1 MKMNLSKEKNQNNP
15 KITVGIPVFNGEKS
29 IRRALDSVLSQTFL
43 DFELVISDNASTD
56 STPLICQ
63 EYKRNDKRINLNLII
78 TCARSLESETKNEIS
93 KILDELGDQEPEI
106 LNVGMRGIL
115 MANTIIEPSK
125 IIDYVKNKMIEEPW
139 LIRYCLRIIPIQMIT
154 ETEIDKIK
162 QNVIKLKD
170 TIQKNDSYRITIEK
184 RNTDISSTEIITEI
198 AKIFPNKV
206 SLNQPDWIVLIEIL
220 GNDTGISILKDDELF
235 SLDKAKRMSD

>member
-1 MKMNLSKEKNQNNP
+1 M
-15 KITVGIPVFNGEKS
+15 
-29 IRRALDSVLSQTFL
+29 
-43 DFELVISDNASTD
+43 
-56 STPLICQ
+56 
-63 EYKRNDKRINLNLII
+63 NLII
-78 TCARSLESETKNEIS
+78 TCARNLESETKNEIR

-115 MANTIIEPSK
+115 MVNTVIEPSK

-139 LIRYCLRIIPIQMIT
+139 LIRYCLRIIPIQRIT
-154 ETEIDKIK
+154 DTEIDKIK

-184 RNTDISSTEIITEI
+184 RNTSISSNEIITEV
-198 AKIFPNKV
+198 AEIFPNKV
-206 SLNQPDWIVLIEIL
+206 SLNQPDWIILIEII
-220 GNDTGISILKDDELF
+220 GNETGISILKNDELF

>member
-1 MKMNLSKEKNQNNP
+1 MNL
-15 KITVGIPVFNGEKS
+15 IV
-29 IRRALDSVLSQTFL
+29 
-43 DFELVISDNASTD
+43 
-56 STPLICQ
+56 
-63 EYKRNDKRINLNLII
+63 
-78 TCARSLESETKNEIS
+78 TCARNLESETKNEIS

-115 MANTIIEPSK
+115 MVDSKIEPSK
-125 IIDYVKNKMIEEPW
+125 IIDYIKNKVIEEPW
-139 LIRYCLRIIPIQMIT
+139 LIRYCLRLIPIQSVA
-154 ETEIDKIK
+154 ETEIDKII
-162 QNVIKLKD
+162 QNVIKIKD

-184 RNTDISSTEIITEI
+184 RNTSISSSEIITEV

-220 GNDTGISILKDDELF
+220 GNKTGISILKNDDLF

>member
-1 MKMNLSKEKNQNNP
+1 M
-15 KITVGIPVFNGEKS
+15 
-29 IRRALDSVLSQTFL
+29 
-43 DFELVISDNASTD
+43 
-56 STPLICQ
+56 
-63 EYKRNDKRINLNLII
+63 NLII
-78 TCARSLESETKNEIS
+78 TCARSLESETKNEIN

-115 MANTIIEPSK
+115 MVNTIIEPSK

-198 AKIFPNKV
+198 ANIFPNKV

-220 GNDTGISILKDDELF
+220 GNNTGISILKDDELF

>member
-1 MKMNLSKEKNQNNP
+1 
-15 KITVGIPVFNGEKS
+15 
-29 IRRALDSVLSQTFL
+29 
-43 DFELVISDNASTD
+43 
-56 STPLICQ
+56 
-63 EYKRNDKRINLNLII
+63 LNLII
-78 TCARSLESETKNEIS
+78 TCARNLESETKNEIR

-115 MANTIIEPSK
+115 MVNTTIEPSK
-125 IIDYVKNKMIEEPW
+125 IIDWVKNKIIEEPW
-139 LIRYCLRIIPIQMIT
+139 LIRYCLRIIPIQSIT
-154 ETEIDKIK
+154 ETEISKIK

-198 AKIFPNKV
+198 ANIFPNKV

>member
-1 MKMNLSKEKNQNNP
+1 
-15 KITVGIPVFNGEKS
+15 
-29 IRRALDSVLSQTFL
+29 
-43 DFELVISDNASTD
+43 
-56 STPLICQ
+56 
-63 EYKRNDKRINLNLII
+63 LNLII
-78 TCARSLESETKNEIS
+78 TCARSLESETKNEMS

-115 MANTIIEPSK
+115 MVNTVIEPSK

-170 TIQKNDSYRITIEK
+170 TIQKNDSYRTTIEK

-198 AKIFPNKV
+198 ANIFPNKV

>member
-1 MKMNLSKEKNQNNP
+1 
-15 KITVGIPVFNGEKS
+15 
-29 IRRALDSVLSQTFL
+29 
-43 DFELVISDNASTD
+43 
-56 STPLICQ
+56 
-63 EYKRNDKRINLNLII
+63 LNLII
-78 TCARSLESETKNEIS
+78 TCARSLESETKNEIK

-115 MANTIIEPSK
+115 MVNTVIEPSK

-139 LIRYCLRIIPIQMIT
+139 LIRYCLRIIPIQIIT

-184 RNTDISSTEIITEI
+184 RNTSISSNEIITEI